1 MFLFLQHLYTKLL
14 DCQERQQKR
23 TNALIAHTVCVCVC
37 VKRDVLSKREGK
49 EMKQINVKN
58 VNKRLNHSLQIIRN

>member
-14 DCQERQQKR
+14 DCQEHQQKR
-23 TNALIAHTVCVCVC
+23 TNALIAHTVCVCV
-37 VKRDVLSKREGK
+37 KKDVLSKREGK

-58 VNKRLNHSLQIIRN
+58 VNRRLNHSLQIIRN